1 MKQVLFILLFISGC
15 GNFYSELPQADI
27 ERCFDYCKR
36 NKQKISTLI
45 CEENGDVR
53 CRCEDAFLGYKKEGA
68 N

>member
-1 MKQVLFILLFISGC
+1 LKKILFLLLFISGC
-15 GNFYSELPQADI
+15 GFYGELPQADI

-36 NKQKISTLI
+36 NEQKISSLV

-53 CRCEDAFLGYKKEGA
+53 CRCDDSYLGYKKEGA